1 MNLSDI
7 ISSQYINEVEY
18 MCISINKYNIYY
30 IKILIHISSC
40 DCVCVCVWQWFSL
53 SDVKRGRVH
62 LALEWLPTVT
72 QPEKLQQVGRTI
84 SHPPAISVCVE
95 NTLRKLTG

>member
-1 MNLSDI
+1 MYPL
-7 ISSQYINEVEY
+7 VT
-18 MCISINKYNIYY
+18 
-30 IKILIHISSC
+30 
-40 DCVCVCVWQWFSL
+40 VCVWQWFSL

-84 SHPPAISVCVE
+84 SHPPSISVCVE